1 MQGTTSSNNLYT
13 KLESVEAVDDMTVKM
28 VLINPNLDWPYMM
41 TIPTTS
47 ILSEKAVTDDP
58 TEGTGIGTGPWQIDS
73 YELETIRSSLHS
85 RTAGEALRTRR
96 LSHSAIFRKILHV

>member
-1 MQGTTSSNNLYT
+1 
-13 KLESVEAVDDMTVKM
+13 MTVKM

-73 YELETIRSSLHS
+73 YEFGNYTKLV
-85 RTAGEALRTRR
+85 AFG
-96 LSHSAIFRKILHV
+96 KILHV